1 MVVGGG
7 RVGGGEEEGGL
18 VGLGEGFGGEKHGH
32 FEDEDFLGFVLLGG
46 WVGVEGG
53 GPLELHALS
62 EADGVVLVKK
72 KGGGREGGREEGEER
87 GA

>member
-1 MVVGGG
+1 
-7 RVGGGEEEGGL
+7 
-18 VGLGEGFGGEKHGH
+18 
-32 FEDEDFLGFVLLGG
+32 LGFVLLGG